1 MFKIAILF
9 FYTFFK
15 LSRLPELCRK
25 TRTVRRR
32 KQTFQ
37 KETSRLSGETH
48 FTMQCW
54 TSQSSLMF
62 RVGLQFFCLLSENA
76 RSFLS
81 DRQIRCHKSIMKCV
95 DYITRLHN
103 NLFVEKKF
111 KYSFVNLVYERSNWD
126 QPRVETWRKI
136 SIPGIFIDSNKNKP
150 DSMLNI

>member
-1 MFKIAILF
+1 MSKLF
-9 FYTFFK
+9 IMLAAFLRRISRNEICIYFNRYVQNSNSFFFTLFFK

-25 TRTVRRR
+25 TRTIRRR

-54 TSQSSLMF
+54 TSQSSLLF

-103 NLFVEKKF
+103 NLFVEKKIQIQF
-111 KYSFVNLVYERSNWD
+111 C
-126 QPRVETWRKI
+126 
-136 SIPGIFIDSNKNKP
+136 
-150 DSMLNI
+150 